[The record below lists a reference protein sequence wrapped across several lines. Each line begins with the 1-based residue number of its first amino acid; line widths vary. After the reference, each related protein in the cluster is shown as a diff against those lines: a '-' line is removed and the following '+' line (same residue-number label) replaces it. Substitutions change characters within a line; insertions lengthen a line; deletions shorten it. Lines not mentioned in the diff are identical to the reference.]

1 MKRHR
6 LKLTL
11 LAGLCAL
18 ATGSALAQGGG
29 GTPDPGQGKSSAIC
43 KDSGFYSQMKAISD
57 LCWECF
63 FPIRVMGINV
73 TGSGRGG
80 SRMPSQLASPVCVCP
95 GRMYGMPSPG
105 ITWGMWFPTHVIET
119 TRQPW
124 CSPTL
129 FGENLSGGGGGSDGG
144 SGGGSSGGGSGG
156 DGSSGVKNLVSKLRL
171 MGSSSAPGG
180 QQGNEANIGS
190 FYNWH
195 WMTFPVYEV
204 MEQFMSSLCSPGGWG
219 GDMSYLYFSEF
230 DPTWSNEMLALY
242 THPEIKA
249 FANLYAK
256 AVCMADAVAST
267 VSKPIDT
274 AIWCAGAWGSIY
286 PFSGVDNVKSAVEA
300 QMLAGVRG
308 LAAMHRRGLAKR
320 TYGNNAVCSDSFWFM
335 YPKQQYQFQ
344 NFWPYPQRKNNNW
357 TGASSVRWGEYRK
370 IPVQAEDR
378 VIMQWTYKECCY
390 TFY

>member
-1 MKRHR
+1 MSRHQWQ
-6 LKLTL
+6 KL
-11 LAGLCAL
+11 LAGICAL
-18 ATGSALAQGGG
+18 ATGITLAQDGGG
-29 GTPDPGQGKSSAIC
+29 DIPESGQGNNSLIC
-43 KDSGFYSQMKAISD
+43 KDSGFYSQMKSVSD

-63 FPIRVMGINV
+63 FPIRVAGINA
-73 TGSGRGG
+73 TGSGRGR
-80 SRMPSQLASPVCVCP
+80 SRLPAQPASPVCVCP

-105 ITWGMWFPTHVIET
+105 ITWGMWFPTHVMEVV
-119 TRQPW
+119 RQPW

-129 FGENLSGGGGGSDGG
+129 FGEVLS
-144 SGGGSSGGGSGG
+144 GSSGF
-156 DGSSGVKNLVSKLRL
+156 DITKLRL
-171 MGSSSAPGG
+171 MGSSSNPAGA
-180 QQGNEANIGS
+180 QGNEAVVGS

-219 GDMSYLYFSEF
+219 GDMSFLYFSEF
-230 DPTWSNEMLALY
+230 DPTWSNEMLALF
-242 THPEIKA
+242 THPEIKV
-249 FANLYAK
+249 FANLYAR

-267 VSKPIDT
+267 VSRPMDS
-274 AIWCAGAWGSIY
+274 AIWCAGAWGMIY

-320 TYGNNAVCSDSFWFM
+320 TYGNKAVCSDSFWFM

-344 NFWPYPQRKNNNW
+344 NFWPYPQRRNNNW
-357 TGASSVRWGEYRK
+357 TGASSIRWGEWRK